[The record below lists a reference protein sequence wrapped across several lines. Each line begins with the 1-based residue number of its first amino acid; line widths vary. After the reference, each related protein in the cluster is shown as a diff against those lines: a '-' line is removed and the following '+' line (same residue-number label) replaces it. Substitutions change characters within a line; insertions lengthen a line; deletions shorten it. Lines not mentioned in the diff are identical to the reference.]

1 MAGGEIDVPVAVFSS
16 EEELPECA
24 YFPKEYIG
32 RYKRHIHELIQ
43 HMEHLVEEVE
53 NFEAEGQK
61 MVEWHGL
68 QLAALSRDT
77 VWHNLTALQDCNGMV
92 SEIIELFRQKIRE
105 SVGMV
110 ATNPDHFSNRHPT
123 SPLHTENSGVS
134 EYSSEGGESEDEEFP
149 EGFQDVDPV
158 QSKKAARA
166 LNDEVI
172 DRVKAVFG
180 DNEEEFERFKDHG
193 LQFGTG
199 KESASEFYAYLVSQ
213 MTDEEIKSIIIDFA
227 RLLPQAALRVPLL
240 KEHYAHLEEVKR
252 AGKESRNKSWSN
264 INRAREPSIDISSQ
278 STTVEDEVDSED
290 DEIDAFPATLRLK
303 TVNHLMFIIHGIGQH
318 IDFQEGEFKSWDGQ
332 SGLEGGNHA
341 FRDLFRSML
350 ETMFRDVPVALEM
363 QSIEWHEDL
372 HEPTGVDNVFDLICP
387 EGSTGIREFNKET
400 LMDVLYYLSPRYGQ
414 LIVDTVTEQLNQK
427 YHIFKEEHP
436 GWDGKVSIF
445 AHSLGSVITYD
456 ILTHKRGEV
465 SSNGVRFPGLDFTVE
480 NFFAAGSPV
489 AVMVLSRGDLDLQD
503 GKFTAG
509 IKMPACSRYFNIFHP
524 IDPIAYRVEPL
535 IKQEMHDKP
544 PVQLISA
551 HSVRNLGFAKI
562 QEMLER
568 ITGPIHGFPHRI
580 DYVMKRRKREQGM
593 MEFAYAT
600 ASHSSYWMSED
611 VVLFTIMQICKP
623 VVDKLHRYMSAQ
635 RPLPVLMRNIVELT
649 PHTKVLIS
657 SNARIRDRCT
667 GFSYERI
674 VLLDKD
680 RLYVLPAAARDCV
693 QAKVGRPFNTLDES
707 GLWGGF
713 VHSQDNSK

>member
-1 MAGGEIDVPVAVFSS
+1 MTGGDIDVPVAAFSS
-16 EEELPECA
+16 EEEVPECA
-24 YFPKEYIG
+24 YFPEEYIG

-43 HMEHLVEEVE
+43 HMERLVEEVE

-61 MVEWHGL
+61 MVEWNGL
-68 QLAALSRDT
+68 QLATLSRDT
-77 VWHNLTALQDCNGMV
+77 VWHNLTALQDCNGMITD
-92 SEIIELFRQKIRE
+92 IIELFRQKIRE

-110 ATNPDHFSNRHPT
+110 ATNPDHFSNRQPM
-123 SPLHTENSGVS
+123 SPLHTEHSGLS

-149 EGFQDVDPV
+149 EGFQDVTPV
-158 QSKKAARA
+158 KSKKAARA

-172 DRVKAVFG
+172 DRVK
-180 DNEEEFERFKDHG
+180 
-193 LQFGTG
+193 
-199 KESASEFYAYLVSQ
+199 
-213 MTDEEIKSIIIDFA
+213 
-227 RLLPQAALRVPLL
+227 
-240 KEHYAHLEEVKR
+240 
-252 AGKESRNKSWSN
+252 
-264 INRAREPSIDISSQ
+264 
-278 STTVEDEVDSED
+278 
-290 DEIDAFPATLRLK
+290 
-303 TVNHLMFIIHGIGQH
+303 
-318 IDFQEGEFKSWDGQ
+318 
-332 SGLEGGNHA
+332 
-341 FRDLFRSML
+341 
-350 ETMFRDVPVALEM
+350 M

-372 HEPTGVDNVFDLICP
+372 HEPTGVDSVFDLICP

-480 NFFAAGSPV
+480 NFFAAG
-489 AVMVLSRGDLDLQD
+489 
-503 GKFTAG
+503 
-509 IKMPACSRYFNIFHP
+509 RYFNIFHP

-623 VVDKLHRYMSAQ
+623 VVDKLH
-635 RPLPVLMRNIVELT
+635 LKLGIT
-649 PHTKVLIS
+649 
-657 SNARIRDRCT
+657 
-667 GFSYERI
+667 
-674 VLLDKD
+674 
-680 RLYVLPAAARDCV
+680 
-693 QAKVGRPFNTLDES
+693 
-707 GLWGGF
+707 
-713 VHSQDNSK
+713 